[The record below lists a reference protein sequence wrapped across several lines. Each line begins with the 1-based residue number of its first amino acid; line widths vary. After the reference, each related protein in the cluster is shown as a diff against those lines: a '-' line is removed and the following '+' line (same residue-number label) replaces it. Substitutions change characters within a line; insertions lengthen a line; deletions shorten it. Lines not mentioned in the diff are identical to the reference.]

1 MTRKHTRRKQEEGEA
16 AIVENETFSES
27 PPPHPT
33 EEQLDGVDGQPPNEW
48 RSGGSRA
55 EVDPLAVEAPGA
67 SSPPGALEEQ
77 REKYLRLAAEYDNY
91 RKRSLKER
99 EEAEARGQRELVKQM
114 IEALDDLARFAHVD
128 PAITDSTTIVEGVQ
142 MVERKVLKTLT
153 TAGLEIVNP
162 VDEQFDPA
170 RHEAVSTEPALAEED
185 DHTVARVYQPGYV
198 FNGQLLRPAR
208 VVVRQW
214 NG

>member
-1 MTRKHTRRKQEEGEA
+1 MTKKHPRRKQEEEEA
-16 AIVENETFSES
+16 AILEREELAEAPPASGDGLLEDDGSTL
-27 PPPHPT
+27 PPH
-33 EEQLDGVDGQPPNEW
+33 GW
-48 RSGGSRA
+48 KAGGSDGDA
-55 EVDPLAVEAPGA
+55 DPPGTSQTLAVDEH
-67 SSPPGALEEQ
+67 

-99 EEAEARGQRELVKQM
+99 EEAESRGQRDLVKEL

-128 PAITDSTTIVEGVQ
+128 PAVTDPTTIVEGVQ
-142 MVERKVLKTLT
+142 MVERKVMKTLS

-170 RHEAVSTEPALAEED
+170 RHEAVSTEPAVAEED

>member
-1 MTRKHTRRKQEEGEA
+1 M
-16 AIVENETFSES
+16 VEHETFHEA
-27 PPPHPT
+27 PPPPPNDAGDDGASVSSEWRT
-33 EEQLDGVDGQPPNEW
+33 GGAPADVPPVATGDATGVEEQK
-48 RSGGSRA
+48 
-55 EVDPLAVEAPGA
+55 
-67 SSPPGALEEQ
+67 
-77 REKYLRLAAEYDNY
+77 EKYLRLAAEYDNY

-99 EEAEARGQRELVKQM
+99 EDAEARGQRDLVKKM

-128 PAITDSTTIVEGVQ
+128 PAVTDSTTIVEGVQ
-142 MVERKVLKTLT
+142 MVERKVLKTLSA
-153 TAGLEIVNP
+153 AGLEIVNP

-170 RHEAVSTEPALAEED
+170 RHEAVSTEPAVAKED